1 MSDTIACPRC
11 GAPAGITDWFRLGST
26 DGALERQDRLR
37 EQSLAHPAGGDS
49 RADAACRRGAR
60 PGGIACLSE
69 NSAPP
74 ASGRGAVLL
83 DGVGLGVEDSAR
95 ASTYP

>member
-69 NSAPP
+69 TLRLRPAAGAPSCLMASA
-74 ASGRGAVLL
+74 L
-83 DGVGLGVEDSAR
+83 E
-95 ASTYP
+95 